1 MHRQMS
7 RQTRL
12 AADNDKVL
20 YSRAPRNTH
29 LGTDNAV
36 PPDLHVA
43 GDLNQIIDL
52 RTIAHRRFAE
62 TRPVEGR
69 IGADLDIIA
78 NHHRADF
85 RNLRMPTIAPL
96 PRKTW
101 APRSGDTPARRSA
114 PLLKSRIQSQSWHF
128 PGSQRSRQSPPNRC
142 TPAFGRGHSKYAIR
156 ARTSASP
163 TEGLET
169 SR

>member
-20 YSRAPRNTH
+20 YRRAPRNTH

-52 RTIAHRRFAE
+52 RTIAHRRF
-62 TRPVEGR
+62 
-69 IGADLDIIA
+69 
-78 NHHRADF
+78 
-85 RNLRMPTIAPL
+85 
-96 PRKTW
+96 
-101 APRSGDTPARRSA
+101 
-114 PLLKSRIQSQSWHF
+114 
-128 PGSQRSRQSPPNRC
+128 
-142 TPAFGRGHSKYAIR
+142 
-156 ARTSASP
+156 
-163 TEGLET
+163 
-169 SR
+169 